1 MLSEGLRTLYDK
13 LIDAQAKIE
22 MENAEANEYLDRAA
36 SAPAKRDGLFCSR
49 LPHSARFRACL
60 DTGLL
65 RGSLLGL
72 SAALA
77 VVRGAYFLAKTHVIT
92 DSPRPVPQYN
102 APEQEIQ
109 AVKGR
114 WQNFEHAV
122 RERQPVEIELTA
134 DDINGLIAANRHAR
148 GKAFVSIEG
157 NRLSLQTSLPL
168 NKYLGQSRYYLSGD
182 ITIQSDAAASLAKP
196 RLESVAVIASQ
207 CRTISWIGNTVPRSL
222 RDYLAE
228 YSPIPT
234 SGRFKFVMAK

>member
-1 MLSEGLRTLYDK
+1 MNTWIEPPPPQRKGMGCFARGCLILLVFALVLILACCAGLYWGHR
-13 LIDAQAKIE
+13 QQ
-22 MENAEANEYLDRAA
+22 
-36 SAPAKRDGLFCSR
+36 S
-49 LPHSARFRACL
+49 
-60 DTGLL
+60 
-65 RGSLLGL
+65 
-72 SAALA
+72 A

-114 WQNFEHAV
+114 WQDFEHAV

-134 DDINGLIAANRHAR
+134 DDINGLIASNRHAR
-148 GKAFVSIEG
+148 GKVFVSIEG
-157 NRLSLQTSLPL
+157 NRLFLQTSLPL

-196 RLESVAVIASQ
+196 RLESVAVNSQ
-207 CRTISWIGNTVPRSL
+207 PVPHDLLDWQYRSRSL

-228 YSPIPT
+228 YSPIPDVGT
-234 SGRFKFVMAK
+234 IQIRDGKVILRSRGE

>member
-1 MLSEGLRTLYDK
+1 MNTWIEPPPPQRKGMGCFARGCLILLVFALVLILACCAGLYWGYR
-13 LIDAQAKIE
+13 Q
-22 MENAEANEYLDRAA
+22 
-36 SAPAKRDGLFCSR
+36 
-49 LPHSARFRACL
+49 HS
-60 DTGLL
+60 
-65 RGSLLGL
+65 
-72 SAALA
+72 A

-148 GKAFVSIEG
+148 GKVFVSIEG
-157 NRLSLQTSLPL
+157 NRLFLQTSVPL

-196 RLESVAVIASQ
+196 RLESVAVNSQ
-207 CRTISWIGNTVPRSL
+207 PVPHDLLDWKYRSRSL

-228 YSPIPT
+228 YSPIPDVGT
-234 SGRFKFVMAK
+234 IQIRDGKVILRSRGE

>member
-1 MLSEGLRTLYDK
+1 MNTWIEPPPPQRKGMGCFARGCLILLVFALVLILACCAGLYWGYR
-13 LIDAQAKIE
+13 Q
-22 MENAEANEYLDRAA
+22 
-36 SAPAKRDGLFCSR
+36 
-49 LPHSARFRACL
+49 HS
-60 DTGLL
+60 
-65 RGSLLGL
+65 
-72 SAALA
+72 A

-102 APEQEIQ
+102 APAQEIQ

-114 WQNFEHAV
+114 WQDFEHAV
-122 RERQPVEIELTA
+122 RERQPAEIELTA

-196 RLESVAVIASQ
+196 QLESVAVNSQ
-207 CRTISWIGNTVPRSL
+207 AVPHDLLDWKYRSRPL

-228 YSPIPT
+228 YSPIPDVGT
-234 SGRFKFVMAK
+234 IQIRDGKVILRSRGE

>member
-1 MLSEGLRTLYDK
+1 MNTWIEPPPPQRKGMGCFARGCLILLVFALVLILACCAGLYWGYR
-13 LIDAQAKIE
+13 QQ
-22 MENAEANEYLDRAA
+22 
-36 SAPAKRDGLFCSR
+36 S
-49 LPHSARFRACL
+49 
-60 DTGLL
+60 
-65 RGSLLGL
+65 
-72 SAALA
+72 A

-114 WQNFEHAV
+114 WQDFEHAV

-148 GKAFVSIEG
+148 GKVFVSIEG

-196 RLESVAVIASQ
+196 RLESVAVNSQ
-207 CRTISWIGNTVPRSL
+207 PVPHDLLDWKYRSRSL

-228 YSPIPT
+228 YSPIPDVGT
-234 SGRFKFVMAK
+234 IQICDGKVILRSRGE

>member
-1 MLSEGLRTLYDK
+1 MNTWIEPPPPQRKGMGCFARGCLILLVFALVLILACCAGLYWGYR
-13 LIDAQAKIE
+13 Q
-22 MENAEANEYLDRAA
+22 
-36 SAPAKRDGLFCSR
+36 
-49 LPHSARFRACL
+49 HS
-60 DTGLL
+60 
-65 RGSLLGL
+65 
-72 SAALA
+72 A

-148 GKAFVSIEG
+148 GKVFVSIEG
-157 NRLSLQTSLPL
+157 NRLFLQTSVPL

-182 ITIQSDAAASLAKP
+182 ITIQSGAAASLAKP
-196 RLESVAVIASQ
+196 RLESVAVNSQ
-207 CRTISWIGNTVPRSL
+207 AVPHDLLDWKYRSRSL

-228 YSPIPT
+228 YSPIPDVGT
-234 SGRFKFVMAK
+234 IQIRDGKVILRSRGE

>member
-1 MLSEGLRTLYDK
+1 MNTWIEPPPPQRKGMGCFARGCLILLVFALVLILACCAGLYWGYR
-13 LIDAQAKIE
+13 QQ
-22 MENAEANEYLDRAA
+22 
-36 SAPAKRDGLFCSR
+36 S
-49 LPHSARFRACL
+49 
-60 DTGLL
+60 
-65 RGSLLGL
+65 
-72 SAALA
+72 A

-92 DSPRPVPQYN
+92 DSPRPIPQYN

-157 NRLSLQTSLPL
+157 NRLSLQTSVPL
-168 NKYLGQSRYYLSGD
+168 NKYIGQSRYYLSGD
-182 ITIQSDAAASLAKP
+182 ITIQSDASASLAKP
-196 RLESVAVIASQ
+196 RLENVAVNSQ
-207 CRTISWIGNTVPRSL
+207 PVPHDLLDWKYRSRSL

-228 YSPIPT
+228 YSPIQDLGT
-234 SGRFKFVMAK
+234 IQIRDGKMILRSRAE

>member
-1 MLSEGLRTLYDK
+1 MNTW
-13 LIDAQAKIE
+13 IE
-22 MENAEANEYLDRAA
+22 PPPPQRKGMGCFARAA
-36 SAPAKRDGLFCSR
+36 SFCS
-49 LPHSARFRACL
+49 FRACL

-72 SAALA
+72 SAALGSRA
-77 VVRGAYFLAKTHVIT
+77 RSLFPGE
-92 DSPRPVPQYN
+92 N
-102 APEQEIQ
+102 ARDYRFAETRSAIQRSRTEIQ

-196 RLESVAVIASQ
+196 RLESVAVNSQ
-207 CRTISWIGNTVPRSL
+207 PVPHDLLDWKYRSRSL

-228 YSPIPT
+228 YSPIPDVGT
-234 SGRFKFVMAK
+234 IQIRDGKVILRSRGE